1 MPFLTHDLPRGGRHV
16 TPPTTAPGASART
29 RLRQLL
35 PVGLLVAATGAGVVA
50 APVIGSTASADGRH
64 HGGGR
69 PVGQAGAATSESALP
84 QPALPQT
91 GAPQA
96 VTPGTGLVPAAYVL
110 SSGKHRAADV
120 GEPLTALTSP
130 TGGKHRAGS
139 GAHADT
145 TRDAGGHAAK
155 TSAAGA
161 STTTGA
167 SSTSSTSSTASTAA
181 PTATATSTPPAAAV
195 TSATSPTS
203 ARGAAPAGSTSNGL
217 VAGVVGTVT
226 DVVGALLGGTD

>member
-50 APVIGSTASADGRH
+50 APVIGSTASVDGRH
-64 HGGGR
+64 HDGGR

-161 STTTGA
+161 ATTTA
-167 SSTSSTSSTASTAA
+167 ASSTSSTASTAA

-195 TSATSPTS
+195 TSATSTTS
-203 ARGAAPAGSTSNGL
+203 ARGAATASSTSNGL

-226 DVVGALLGGTD
+226 DVVGGLLGDTD